1 LGRVTT
7 TGPGIFSLLGTA
19 LGGGAGAGG
28 GPAAF
33 NNRIFSSVGDPGPE
47 PDPLVL
53 GLMDPD
59 PDRLR
64 ILPFSQKVVEQTE
77 IMLAK

>member
-1 LGRVTT
+1 MTT
-7 TGPGIFSLLGTA
+7 FAWVVL
-19 LGGGAGAGG
+19 
-28 GPAAF
+28 
-33 NNRIFSSVGDPGPE
+33 SVGDPGPE

-64 ILPFSQKVVEQTE
+64 ILHFSQKVVEQTE